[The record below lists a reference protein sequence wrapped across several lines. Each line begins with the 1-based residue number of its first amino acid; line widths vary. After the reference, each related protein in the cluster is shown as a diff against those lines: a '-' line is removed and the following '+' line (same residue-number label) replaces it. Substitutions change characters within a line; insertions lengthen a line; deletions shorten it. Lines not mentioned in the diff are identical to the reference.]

1 LFKNKKF
8 RARSRRRNLT
18 REIESIRV
26 PTTHAERRPRK
37 KQHKPEDYTFSQNQ
51 YEDYLTLNG
60 IVNRTGIAKEDSY
73 TFVLKELLD
82 NAVDDVEKSNNPLV
96 EAEISIRNNLLY
108 LIVRNFNESNKVVF
122 SKAKLNSIFNL
133 SRFTSSKRG
142 LFRISRGALG
152 DAMKYVLGMP
162 YALAKELHVTIEE
175 APLTI
180 RTNRQV
186 FSVKLN
192 GKKGDVIEE
201 KQEQSYWTEVEVR
214 LPIVKKFLD
223 FNKIK
228 LFLADYVL
236 FSTHVSFKFSV
247 GEEKMH
253 FLQTQPA
260 NKKWVNNSS
269 SHYYSQPEFENFIDK
284 FDDDNAEVYTVMQRL
299 FREGSVM
306 KKAGLENMKMGDV
319 KRSSKLKEELFLRIR
334 NAIPT
339 APQKLSL
346 PFDVD
351 YKVRQ
356 DALKSRL
363 AQQGIFVS
371 SMKYKSKYGNYYS
384 HDSDKIGLPFF
395 VEVAVFHSN
404 NIAQNLYYVN
414 ALNNAVMPGGWPY
427 LYGSSTDTFVWHTEA
442 DREKNNKM
450 RYNGGEEEACHK
462 SQSVFEIFRYYN
474 YSHDDKESK
483 KKHSMIAINLIAPK
497 IIVENYG
504 KSDIVLD
511 PFADLIGELVAKAC
525 EGGGTRED
533 KPSRIECMRDVVK
546 ARYAAVKADKRLK
559 DTQRWTRSTAF
570 YTCRKILKNIGYAD
584 EELDRETITGYIE
597 QICDEMKITR
607 EDCGIYAADRAQLYF
622 RGKTYDIGFDDLEEL
637 AQKGVDMLIIEKEGG
652 AEQLAPLA
660 AKKGI
665 ALLNPR
671 GFLVKYAIRLA
682 EIAGKHGCN
691 IAILSDLDIYG
702 LTICSKIPNV
712 YRIGISFEMLRYF
725 NLNLEDVEEEY
736 NAPSFDMDFSK
747 FATEEELEYL
757 KTKRIEID
765 SVMIAVNDN
774 QKFWEGIIK
783 KFEEQFP
790 TRDYNRAID
799 IPEYVVPTTLEKL
812 NDMVRILSTRLIQD
826 KRNEISSKYRDYK
839 GFIDDVDEEE
849 KANSEELKNV
859 IERDKQVM
867 EPLLS
872 KIQDLINE
880 YDKKVDEPT

>member
-1 LFKNKKF
+1 M
-8 RARSRRRNLT
+8 
-18 REIESIRV
+18 
-26 PTTHAERRPRK
+26 
-37 KQHKPEDYTFSQNQ
+37 QHDQEDYTFSQNQ

-73 TFVLKELLD
+73 TFVLKEVLD
-82 NAVDDVEKSNNPLV
+82 NAVDAVEKSNNPSV
-96 EAEISIRNNLLY
+96 EGEISIRNNLLC
-108 LIVRNFNESNKVVF
+108 IVVRNFNESNKVVF
-122 SKAKLNSIFNL
+122 SKAKLDSIFKL
-133 SRFTSSKRG
+133 SKFTSSKRG

-152 DAMKYVLGMP
+152 DALKYILGMP
-162 YALAKELHVTIEE
+162 YALAKELHVTVEE

-180 RTNRQV
+180 RTNQQV
-186 FSVKLN
+186 FTIKLN
-192 GKKGDVIEE
+192 VDKGDVKEE
-201 KQEQSYWTEVEVR
+201 KQEHSDWTEVEVR
-214 LPIVKKFLD
+214 LPIVDKFLD
-223 FNKIK
+223 FNRIK

-236 FSTHVSFKFSV
+236 FSTHISFKFSV
-247 GEEKMH
+247 DDETMV
-253 FLQTQPA
+253 FSQTQRA

-269 SHYYSQPEFENFIDK
+269 CHYYSQTEFELFIDK
-284 FDDDNAEVYTVMQRL
+284 FDDDNADVYTVMQRL

-306 KKAGLENMKMGDV
+306 KKAGFENMKMGEL
-319 KRSSKLKEELFLRIR
+319 KRSSELKKELYLRMR

-339 APQKLSL
+339 VPKKLSL

-356 DALKSRL
+356 DALKNRV

-371 SMKYKSKYGNYYS
+371 SMKYKSKYGSYYS
-384 HDSDKIGLPFF
+384 HDNDKVGFPFF

-414 ALNNAVMPGGWPY
+414 ALNNTVIPGGWSY
-427 LYGSSTDTFVWHTEA
+427 LHGSYNNTFVWHTEA

-450 RYNGGEEEACHK
+450 RYNGGQEEACHK
-462 SQSVFEIFRYYN
+462 SQSVFGIFRHYN
-474 YSHDDKESK
+474 YSYDDKESK

-511 PFADLIGELVAKAC
+511 PFAPLIGELVARAC

-533 KPSRIECMRDVVK
+533 RPSLIGCMREVIK
-546 ARYAAVKADKRLK
+546 ARYAAVKADKTLK

-584 EELDRETITGYIE
+584 EELDRETITDYIE
-597 QICDEMKITR
+597 QVCDEMKITR

-622 RGKTYDIGFDDLEEL
+622 RGKTYDIGFDDLEGL

-665 ALLNPR
+665 ALLNAR

-682 EIAGKHGCN
+682 EIAGKYRCN
-691 IAILSDLDIYG
+691 IAVLSDLDIYG

-725 NLNLEDVEEEY
+725 NLSLEDVEEEY
-736 NAPSFDMDFSK
+736 NAPSFNMDLSK
-747 FATEEELEYL
+747 FATEEELEYM

-765 SVMIAVNDN
+765 SVMIAVSDN
-774 QKFWEGIIK
+774 QKFWECIVK
-783 KFEEQFP
+783 KLEEQFP

-799 IPEYVVPTTLEKL
+799 IPEYVVPAALEKL
-812 NDMVRILSTRLIQD
+812 NDMVKILSARLTRD
-826 KRNEISSKYRDYK
+826 KRNELSSKYHDYE

-849 KANSEELKNV
+849 KANSEELKTV
-859 IERDKQVM
+859 IEKDKQVM
-867 EPLLS
+867 GPLLS

-880 YDKKVDEPT
+880 YGKKVDEPIGL